1 VFKISQFEKDLQNS
15 ESIVSISIDKV
26 GIIGV
31 EKKVDIIQEN
41 RKYSFYPTISAL
53 ISLPSQQRGIHMSR
67 TSETIEEIINEVV
80 FKPASGIE
88 TVADRIAKK
97 LFERHKYTNRVEV
110 KLEGKVV
117 IPLKENSHRTIQKS
131 YEVLTEVYGTK
142 NAHQEIEYEYFIGAH
157 AVSATVCPCGKSM
170 SKEYSEQVIR
180 NRTDINISEEDLQK
194 ILQILPLASHNQ
206 RSKGTIKLQIQDPAE
221 STVDILDLIEVI
233 EESMSGK
240 IQSVLKRPEEA
251 ELIRTSHLNPLFSE
265 DVIRNMAKNFILKNF
280 SELKDEYDID
290 FKIESYESIH
300 PYNVYSELNT
310 TIGELRNSIKFRNP
324 SK

>member
-1 VFKISQFEKDLQNS
+1 MFKISHFEKDLQDS
-15 ESIVSISIDKV
+15 ESIVNISIDKV
-26 GIIGV
+26 GIIKV
-31 EKKVDIIQEN
+31 EKKVDIIQKN
-41 RKYSFYPTISAL
+41 RKYSFYPSISAL
-53 ISLPSQQRGIHMSR
+53 ISLPSKQRGIHMSR

-88 TVADRIAKK
+88 IIADRIVKK
-97 LFERHKYTNRVEV
+97 LFERHKYTNMVEV

-131 YEVLTEVYGTK
+131 YEVLTKVLGEK
-142 NAHQEIEYEYFIGAH
+142 NEDQEIHYEYFIGAH

-180 NRTDINISEEDLQK
+180 NRPDINIEEEDLQK

-206 RSKGTIKLQIQDPAE
+206 RSKGTIILQIRDPSE
-221 STVDILDLIEVI
+221 STVDILDLIEII

-265 DVIRNMAKNFILKNF
+265 DVIRNMARNFITKNF
-280 SELKDEYDID
+280 SELKDDYKID

-310 TIGELRNSIKFRNP
+310 TIGELRNSIKFRKP
-324 SK
+324 IK